1 MMVKVDMGRLVLAG
15 DREEVFLIGDQIK
28 ITLIDAKPNT
38 RLLFEVPRD
47 VPVDREEVRK
57 KKESGE

>member
-1 MMVKVDMGRLVLAG
+1 MAQVDMGRLVLAG
-15 DREEVFLIGDQIK
+15 DKEQVFLVGDDIR

-38 RLLFEVPRD
+38 RLLFEAPKD
-47 VPVDREEVRK
+47 TPIDREEIRR